1 MLDNKRI
8 IIATLCGLI
17 AGIFCISGGILI
29 FDMSFSPLGV
39 VYVLSSR
46 LLIGFVIGIS
56 SLKMHWVFH
65 GLLIGFIIGFPFP
78 IYDLIIGQ
86 KPVIALAA
94 FIMSSVFGVIIEFVT
109 TIVFK
114 AERAFSV

>member
-1 MLDNKRI
+1 MVEQKRI

-17 AGIFCISGGILI
+17 AGVFCISGGILI
-29 FDMSFSPLGV
+29 FGMTFSSLGV

-86 KPVIALAA
+86 TSIIALAA
-94 FIMSSVFGVIIEFVT
+94 FIMSSVFGVMIEFIT

-114 AERAFSV
+114 AGRTFSV